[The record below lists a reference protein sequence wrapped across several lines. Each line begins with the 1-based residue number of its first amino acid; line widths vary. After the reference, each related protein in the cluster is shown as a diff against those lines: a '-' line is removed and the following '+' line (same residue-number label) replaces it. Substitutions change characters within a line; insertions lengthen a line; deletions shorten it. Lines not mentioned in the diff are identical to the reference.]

1 MITQEHRPPKQKK
14 REVLSNKQ
22 LLAAYEEAT
31 GKKLL
36 EKRLGSVEDL
46 KAWIEQKKPSANSP
60 VEYLPQQYEY
70 VMVSGKAKLD
80 NIQNSRYP
88 NIKPLTVRQYLKQQ
102 KL

>member
-1 MITQEHRPPKQKK
+1 M
-14 REVLSNKQ
+14 LSNKQ

-46 KAWIEQKKPSANSP
+46 KARIEQKKPKANSP

-70 VMVSGKAKLD
+70 VMVSGKGKLD

-88 NIKPLTVRQYLKQQ
+88 NIKPLTVRQYLEQTD
-102 KL
+102 L